1 MHLFRKFLA
10 RAAACAMLLPLTGCG
25 MFTEVTADKD
35 FGVQSGTA
43 AGGAAA
49 AGTTGTGV
57 TGSGTDIQTT
67 AADLPVTTAAP
78 ATTAA
83 PQKPDISV
91 HMLAVGDNL
100 VQTGVYN
107 AAHNWSADGT
117 YDFTKTYEH
126 IKPMVEAADVAVIN
140 QETLICGG
148 NYEISGSKLNFN
160 SPVQLGQAMIDVG
173 FDVFTMANNHML
185 DKRID
190 GLESCMSYWD
200 EKMQKNPAVLAV
212 GAYRNAED
220 QSRIRVQ
227 EVKGMKIAYLAYT
240 EHLNGYSIPA
250 SSQVKVGMTAD
261 EALIQKQ
268 IKEAKGM
275 ADAVIVA
282 MHWGNEDTHTVRDD
296 VKALAKKVVEWGADV
311 ILGSHPHT
319 AQTMGWIDRKDGTRG
334 FVYYSLGNFIS
345 AQTDNFNMIGE
356 MGEFNLVKNGE
367 TGKVTVE
374 DVTCMPC
381 ITHYESAKF
390 ANCRVYP
397 YYEYTKEL
405 ASKHALPVAPLGTA
419 KTFSMDVIN
428 KIVEKNIPAEFR
440 KLTKDGMPDPQ
451 AATATTAKATT
462 TAATTTSS
470 ALTST
475 TTSAAVTSST
485 AVTKKAAVT
494 TTTTT
499 AKKWQ
504 ATTTTTTAK
513 KKLGAA

>member
-1 MHLFRKFLA
+1 MHHFRKILA
-10 RAAACAMLLPLTGCG
+10 RVSACAMLLPLTGCG
-25 MFTEVTADKD
+25 MFTEINAGNDL
-35 FGVQSGTA
+35 GVQTGDRASVISGTNPAGDGSGTA
-43 AGGAAA
+43 VSTLPTSS
-49 AGTTGTGV
+49 TT
-57 TGSGTDIQTT
+57 TT
-67 AADLPVTTAAP
+67 TTTTAAP
-78 ATTAA
+78 K
-83 PQKPDISV
+83 KPDISV

-107 AAHNWSADGT
+107 AAHAWSADGT

-140 QETLICGG
+140 QETLICGSD
-148 NYEISGSKLNFN
+148 YAISGSNLNFN

-200 EKMQKNPAVLAV
+200 EKMQKNPDVLAV
-212 GAYRNAED
+212 GAYRDAED

-240 EHLNGYSIPA
+240 EHLNGYKIPA
-250 SSQVKVGMTAD
+250 TSQVKVGMTTD

-282 MHWGNEDTHTVRDD
+282 MHWGNEDTHTVRED
-296 VKALAKKVVEWGADV
+296 VKALAQKVVEWGADV

-345 AQTDNFNMIGE
+345 AQTDNFNMVGE

-381 ITHYESAKF
+381 ITHYETAKF

-405 ASKHALPVAPLGTA
+405 ASKHALPVAPMGTA

-428 KIVEKNIPAEFR
+428 NIVNKNIPAEFR
-440 KLTKDGMPDPQ
+440 KLTKDGKPDPSL
-451 AATATTAKATT
+451 ATT
-462 TAATTTSS
+462 TAATTTTTTTAMTTTASVTTTSS
-470 ALTST
+470 TISAVTST
-475 TTSAAVTSST
+475 TTTAAN
-485 AVTKKAAVT
+485 AATKKAVT

-499 AKKWQ
+499 QKKWT

-513 KKLGAA
+513 KKQSA